1 VIGARGTLERADDTT
16 RDPAAVKVTGLGV
29 DAFAVHKA
37 DNAAGVEGNAT
48 INLAEALARVL
59 VTPGHESRSGVRC
72 QSPVGGL
79 SFPLAVAA
87 ICGFDKLRPI
97 DIGTWK
103 VIGGW
108 AGSFQNTPTG
118 TGADDGVIARLDLYR
133 CIAVN
138 QDRRPGIIP
147 DRFLPWTGLFR
158 KFGAFFACIS
168 PHGEVLVVNSGNI
181 RALQPAGSLVL
192 LSCDYQVEHAE

>member
-48 INLAEALARVL
+48 INLAEALVRVL

-79 SFPLAVAA
+79 SFPLAAAA
-87 ICGFDKLRPI
+87 ISAGTAVDIAEAFTIQLPAAVISKMMGIPI
-97 DIGTWK
+97 ARGEDFKRWSD
-103 VIGGW
+103 
-108 AGSFQNTPTG
+108 ALTG
-118 TGADDGVIARLDLYR
+118 TSEAANMEERMPDIIEMAGFFSALIPERRVNPNDPRLAQL
-133 CIAVN
+133 
-138 QDRRPGIIP
+138 
-147 DRFLPWTGLFR
+147 
-158 KFGAFFACIS
+158 K
-168 PHGEVLVVNSGNI
+168 
-181 RALQPAGSLVL
+181 
-192 LSCDYQVEHAE
+192 